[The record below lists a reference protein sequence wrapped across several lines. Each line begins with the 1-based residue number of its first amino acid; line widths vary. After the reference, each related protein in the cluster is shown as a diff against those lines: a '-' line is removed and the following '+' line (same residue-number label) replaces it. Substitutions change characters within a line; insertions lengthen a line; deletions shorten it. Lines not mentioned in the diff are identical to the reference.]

1 MGPSWRFILS
11 IEETSAHLESGRFSA
26 ESLSLVDTPTS
37 EESSPAT
44 DLPQPL
50 DMSLDH
56 TKPSSLRLKSLLCGR
71 LSLWL
76 TAMKDLYDGRLFE
89 YRLSG
94 PGLQVQV
101 EAPENFGTSKIL
113 QASIELQ
120 YFQYQIGDLGDLLK
134 VIPKLHLDKEG
145 KHKATNTT
153 NLDTGTNRHM
163 WSFERIAY
171 SII

>member
-1 MGPSWRFILS
+1 
-11 IEETSAHLESGRFSA
+11 
-26 ESLSLVDTPTS
+26 
-37 EESSPAT
+37 
-44 DLPQPL
+44 
-50 DMSLDH
+50 
-56 TKPSSLRLKSLLCGR
+56 
-71 LSLWL
+71 
-76 TAMKDLYDGRLFE
+76 MKDLYDGRLFE

-163 WSFERIAY
+163 
-171 SII
+171 